1 MQNTIFGFKQSTVSM
16 QFSSCGGG
24 SGHTKKGKKKR
35 ERQRESFIMLDS
47 KRATYIEKYSYFYR
61 YFKWL
66 TFSLKEQ

>member
-35 ERQRESFIMLDS
+35 ERESFIMLDS
-47 KRATYIEKYSYFYR
+47 KRATV
-61 YFKWL
+61 
-66 TFSLKEQ
+66 TLKNILIFIDTSSG